1 MAGGGKR
8 TRKGLSCRKR
18 RVHTPRGHQPFLV
31 SALVRLLFPGS
42 HHNPEYIKNKWK
54 DGWRDRGMAI
64 WLRSE
69 SRHTSPA
76 HPSITSCLGSHPSL
90 RQRWGWTAG
99 VFLAQQDV
107 SGSYLIAFK

>member
-1 MAGGGKR
+1 
-8 TRKGLSCRKR
+8 
-18 RVHTPRGHQPFLV
+18 
-31 SALVRLLFPGS
+31 
-42 HHNPEYIKNKWK
+42 
-54 DGWRDRGMAI
+54 MAI

-107 SGSYLIAFK
+107 SDSYLIAFK